1 GQWVARA
8 LMHGTRQTSG
18 VLSRGGARKKSGSS
32 PPTST
37 RCTPFP
43 EGGVVGGFSCGCG
56 SWEVVSCA
64 GVLVMSLP
72 HLLSGILSS
81 WTPYCGT
88 LIPMGDIKYH
98 ARLNGS
104 QYFA

>member
-1 GQWVARA
+1 
-8 LMHGTRQTSG
+8 M
-18 VLSRGGARKKSGSS
+18 
-32 PPTST
+32 
-37 RCTPFP
+37 
-43 EGGVVGGFSCGCG
+43 VGGFSCGCG

-104 QYFA
+104 QYFAAPDFANPRPSAPVNEFRKRKNPAPMEHRRDRQMRIYSDV